1 MPRLWLPAAACW
13 LMAVGRLINMAKVTS
28 QDVAKLAGVSQ
39 SAVSRVFTP
48 GASVSK
54 EMADKVRQ
62 AADELG
68 YRPNI
73 LARSLITGNSRII
86 GVVVSYLN
94 NQFYPEILEI
104 LSAELRKRGYHPL
117 MFMASENDD
126 MDEVMSEI
134 LDYQVDGVVLL
145 SVNMS
150 SALAERC
157 RAASIPVVLFNR
169 YLEKDRFHAV
179 TTNNYEGGS
188 KVAELFIAA
197 GHQRIGYIA
206 GWEET
211 STQRDREK
219 GFVDTLK
226 KAGIELFD
234 RQVGNYN
241 YEETIQATRTMFT
254 SQEYPDAVFFANDH
268 MAFAALGVL
277 EKELGLKVPEDVSVV
292 GFDDVPLASWPVFNL
307 TTVRQPA
314 KSMVAETI
322 RLLFDVDSNASQPI
336 HIEIDGPLM
345 IRNSAKVPQGYTS

>member
-1 MPRLWLPAAACW
+1 
-13 LMAVGRLINMAKVTS
+13 MAKVTS

-48 GASVSK
+48 GASVSTK
-54 EMADKVRQ
+54 MAEKVRQ

-117 MFMASENDD
+117 MFMASEMDD
-126 MDEVMSEI
+126 MDEVMAEI
-134 LDYQVDGVVLL
+134 LDYQVDGVVLA
-145 SVNMS
+145 SVSMS
-150 SALAERC
+150 SALADRC
-157 RAASIPVVLFNR
+157 KAAGIPVVLFNR
-169 YLEKDRFHAV
+169 YLEKDNFHAV
-179 TTNNYEGGS
+179 TANNYQGGC
-188 KVAELFIAA
+188 KVAEHFLAA
-197 GHQRIGYIA
+197 GHERIGYVA

-219 GFVDTLK
+219 GFVDTLH
-226 KAGIELFD
+226 KAGVSLFD

-241 YEETIQATRTMFT
+241 FEETVVATRKMFANT
-254 SQEYPDAVFFANDH
+254 EHPDAVFFANDH
-268 MAFAALGVL
+268 MAFAAMGVI
-277 EKELGLKVPEDVSVV
+277 EKELGLSIPNDVAVI

-314 KSMVAETI
+314 QHMVAETI
-322 RLLFDVDSNASQPI
+322 RLLFEADSASNQPI
-336 HIEIDGPLM
+336 HIEIDGPLVL
-345 IRNSAKVPQGYTS
+345 RGSTKPSQG

>member
-1 MPRLWLPAAACW
+1 MS
-13 LMAVGRLINMAKVTS
+13 KVTS

-54 EMADKVRQ
+54 KMADKVNQ
-62 AADELG
+62 AANELG
-68 YRPNI
+68 YRPNV

-126 MDEVMSEI
+126 MDEVMAEI
-134 LDYQVDGVVLL
+134 LDYQVDGVVLA
-145 SVNMS
+145 SASMS
-150 SALAERC
+150 SALADRC
-157 RAASIPVVLFNR
+157 KAAGISVVLFNR

-179 TTNNYEGGS
+179 TTNNYQGGC

-197 GHQRIGYIA
+197 GHKRIAYVA
-206 GWEET
+206 GWEEA

-219 GFVDTLK
+219 GFIETLN
-226 KAGIELFD
+226 KAGIALFS
-234 RQVGNYN
+234 RGVGNYN
-241 YEETIQATRTMFT
+241 CEATLKATRAIFA
-254 SQEYPDAVFFANDH
+254 QEERPDAVFFANDH
-268 MAFAALGVL
+268 MAFAAMGML
-277 EKELGLKVPEDVSVV
+277 EKELGLRIPEDVSVV
-292 GFDDVPLASWPVFNL
+292 GFDDVPLASWPAFNL

-314 KSMVAETI
+314 KHMVAETI
-322 RLLFDVDSNASQPI
+322 RLLFSEHSASDQPI
-336 HIEIDGPLM
+336 HIEIDGPLI
-345 IRNSAKVPQGYTS
+345 IRKSAVVPEGYLSNERL

>member
-1 MPRLWLPAAACW
+1 
-13 LMAVGRLINMAKVTS
+13 MAKVTS

-54 EMADKVRQ
+54 KMADKVRQ

-117 MFMASENDD
+117 MFMASESDD

-134 LDYQVDGVVLL
+134 LDYQVDGVVLA
-145 SVNMS
+145 SVSMS
-150 SALAERC
+150 SALADRC
-157 RAASIPVVLFNR
+157 KAAGIPVVLFNR
-169 YLEKDRFHAV
+169 YLEKDNFHAV
-179 TTNNYEGGS
+179 TANNYQGGC

-197 GHQRIGYIA
+197 GHERIAYVA

-219 GFVDTLK
+219 GFVDTLQ
-226 KAGIELFD
+226 KAGINLFD

-241 YEETIQATRTMFT
+241 YEETLVATRKMFA
-254 SQEYPDAVFFANDH
+254 QGQHPDAVFFANDH
-268 MAFAALGVL
+268 MAFAAMGVI
-277 EKELGLKVPEDVSVV
+277 EKELGLSIPNDVAVV
-292 GFDDVPLASWPVFNL
+292 GFDDVPLASWPIFNL

-314 KSMVAETI
+314 KRMVAETI
-322 RLLFDVDSNASQPI
+322 RLLFDADSASSQPV

-345 IRNSAKVPQGYTS
+345 LRKSCKVPAGYTQG